1 MDRLQLNDNI
11 DDTFNMDELY
21 AEGLYY
27 KINNKKFKSFCFLS
41 MGITALNILCIF
53 GGYSLF
59 YYIYLQ
65 KYVNAIEDNI
75 DGTFLNNST
84 QIRDILTKFPILI
97 NKLCDE
103 IQC

>member
-1 MDRLQLNDNI
+1 MARLQLNDNM
-11 DDTFNMDELY
+11 DDTFNMDEFHN
-21 AEGLYY
+21 EGLYH
-27 KINNKKFKSFCFLS
+27 KTKDKRFKSYCFLS
-41 MGITALNILCIF
+41 VGVTTLNILCIF
-53 GGYSLF
+53 GGYTFF

-65 KYVNAIEDNI
+65 KYINMVEDNI
-75 DGTFLNNST
+75 DGTFLSNSS